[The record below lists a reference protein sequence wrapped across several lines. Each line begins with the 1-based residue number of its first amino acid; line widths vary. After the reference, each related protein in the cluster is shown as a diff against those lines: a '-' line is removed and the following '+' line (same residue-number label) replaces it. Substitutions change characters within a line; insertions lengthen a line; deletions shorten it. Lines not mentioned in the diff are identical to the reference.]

1 MDANFL
7 KFKRKVWIDII
18 IKCAVIGFAVGF
30 LAVNATLLPCK
41 LFGIK
46 LFWLLYV
53 LIAIAGCALGG
64 GLAFVF
70 LRTNDKKI
78 AKRLDKELELQ
89 ERVQTAYEFSG
100 KAGVMLDMQRTNA
113 STTLENYPARSL
125 PFKNIAAIA
134 VCAVIAVAGL
144 VSIPVISFTVPP
156 VFAKVEDEKPYE
168 EPPYNVSDWEW
179 QALDDLIDYVKNTKK
194 AEPKVRDGMLTQ
206 LQGLRTVLMR
216 GVTQSSLAGFVQSTV
231 SEIRNVVKDANDQAN
246 EAQKALNSEDEA
258 YVISKLYEIFGL
270 AREEDPNK
278 PVNPDDK
285 PDDSDNHDGNT
296 GGSGSL
302 DVIKTPFFDPDKA
315 NSLDENGDYL
325 SGEVMCGEARTK
337 YYMEVQKA
345 LDDGTISREEWEY
358 IMLSYFADLNIKDEN

>member
-7 KFKRKVWIDII
+7 KFKRKAWIDIV
-18 IKCAVIGFAVGF
+18 IKCAVIGLAVGF
-30 LAVNATLLPCK
+30 LAVIATLLPCK
-41 LFGIK
+41 LFGIN

-78 AKRLDKELELQ
+78 AKRLDKELGLQ

-134 VCAVIAVAGL
+134 VCAVIAVTGL
-144 VSIPVISFTVPP
+144 VAIPVISFTVPP

-168 EPPYNVSDWEW
+168 EPPRPITDWEW
-179 QALDDLIDYVKNTKK
+179 KALDELIEYVRNTKK

-206 LQGLRTVLMR
+206 LQGLKTVLMR
-216 GVTQSSLAGFVQSTV
+216 GVSQSSLVGFVQSTV
-231 SEIRNVVKDANDQAN
+231 SEIRNVVRDANDQAT
-246 EAQKALNSEDEA
+246 EVQQALNSEDEA
-258 YVISKLYEIFGL
+258 YVIGKLYEIFGL
-270 AREEDPNK
+270 AKEEEPTTPTDPGKEDPD
-278 PVNPDDK
+278 NPG
-285 PDDSDNHDGNT
+285 GNT
-296 GGSGSL
+296 GGTGSL

-315 NSLDENGDYL
+315 NSVDENGNYL

-337 YYMEVQKA
+337 YYLEVQKA
-345 LDDGTISREEWEY
+345 LDDGTISREEWEF

>member
-7 KFKRKVWIDII
+7 KFKRKVWVDII
-18 IKCAVIGFAVGF
+18 IKCAVIGLAVGF

-53 LIAIAGCALGG
+53 LIAVAGTALGG

-89 ERVQTAYEFSG
+89 ERVQTAYEFNG

-125 PFKNIAAIA
+125 PFKNIAIIALCALIA
-134 VCAVIAVAGL
+134 VTGL
-144 VSIPVISFTVPP
+144 VAIPVISFTVPAT
-156 VFAKVEDEKPYE
+156 FAKEEDEKPYV
-168 EPPYNVSDWEW
+168 EPPRDISEWEW
-179 QALDDLIDYVKNTKK
+179 EALDDLIEYVQNTKK
-194 AEPKVRDGMLTQ
+194 AEQKVKVGMLTQ
-206 LQGLRTVLMR
+206 LRGLKAVLLR
-216 GVTQSSLAGFVQSTV
+216 GVSQSSLVGFVQNTV
-231 SEIRNVVKDANDQAN
+231 TEIRNVVKDANDQAP
-246 EAQKALNSEDEA
+246 EAQQALNSEDEA
-258 YVISKLYEIFGL
+258 YIINKLYEIFGL
-270 AREEDPNK
+270 AKEQDPTT
-278 PVNPDDK
+278 PPDPGK
-285 PDDSDNHDGNT
+285 DDENDGNNGST
-296 GGSGSL
+296 GGPGSL
-302 DVIKTPFFDPDKA
+302 DVINTPFFDPDKA
-315 NSLDENGDYL
+315 NSVDENGDYL
-325 SGEVMCGEARTK
+325 SGEVKCGEARTK

-345 LDDGTISREEWEY
+345 LAEGTISREEWEF